1 MNVPMEQWDGLKLS
15 FPMMKTLQ
23 ATSDIG
29 VLVVEWLLP
38 SILTWYRE
46 KIMREEIEK
55 VLEAM
60 REDYKRWSNW
70 SSNYKPNPH
79 SDTKIMNEMI
89 ENYCNGLEVT
99 EGSRYWK
106 IISTSGSGTQRSVNG
121 FIVKA
126 GDKKFREGDMLK
138 AAGWAAPAR
147 NFARGN
153 VLDGSGVNEVR
164 WTGIG

>member
-1 MNVPMEQWDGLKLS
+1 
-15 FPMMKTLQ
+15 
-23 ATSDIG
+23 
-29 VLVVEWLLP
+29 
-38 SILTWYRE
+38 
-46 KIMREEIEK
+46 MRNEIEK

-60 REDYKRWSNW
+60 REDYKRWSKMCARHD
-70 SSNYKPNPH
+70 SYAH
-79 SDTKIMNEMI
+79 YSDVKKEME

-106 IISTSGSGTQRSVNG
+106 IISNDRGGGSSVKG
-121 FIVKA
+121 FIAKA

-153 VLDGSGVNEVR
+153 VLDGRGVDNVR

>member
-1 MNVPMEQWDGLKLS
+1 
-15 FPMMKTLQ
+15 
-23 ATSDIG
+23 
-29 VLVVEWLLP
+29 
-38 SILTWYRE
+38 
-46 KIMREEIEK
+46 MRNEIEK

-60 REDYKRWSNW
+60 RNDYKRWSNNCARHE
-70 SSNYKPNPH
+70 SSAHYSNIK
-79 SDTKIMNEMI
+79 NEM
-89 ENYCNGLEVT
+89 EEDYCNGLEVS

-106 IISTSGSGTQRSVNG
+106 ITSGRRNNRSVSG

-153 VLDGSGVNEVR
+153 VLDGRGVNEVR

>member
-1 MNVPMEQWDGLKLS
+1 
-15 FPMMKTLQ
+15 
-23 ATSDIG
+23 
-29 VLVVEWLLP
+29 
-38 SILTWYRE
+38 
-46 KIMREEIEK
+46 MREEIEK

-60 REDYKRWSNW
+60 REDYCRWSRAG
-70 SSNYKPNPH
+70 SGGSLEIK
-79 SDTKIMNEMI
+79 TEME

-106 IISTSGSGTQRSVNG
+106 IISTSGGGGSTSVSG

-153 VLDGSGVNEVR
+153 VLDGTGLNNAR

>member
-1 MNVPMEQWDGLKLS
+1 
-15 FPMMKTLQ
+15 
-23 ATSDIG
+23 
-29 VLVVEWLLP
+29 
-38 SILTWYRE
+38 
-46 KIMREEIEK
+46 MREAIEN

-60 REDYKRWSNW
+60 REDYCRWSRAGSGG
-70 SSNYKPNPH
+70 SSEIK
-79 SDTKIMNEMI
+79 TEME

-106 IISTSGSGTQRSVNG
+106 IISTSGGGGSTSVSG

-138 AAGWAAPAR
+138 PAGWAAPAR

-153 VLDGSGVNEVR
+153 VLDGYRVDEVR

>member
-1 MNVPMEQWDGLKLS
+1 
-15 FPMMKTLQ
+15 
-23 ATSDIG
+23 
-29 VLVVEWLLP
+29 
-38 SILTWYRE
+38 
-46 KIMREEIEK
+46 MREEIEN

-60 REDYKRWSNW
+60 REDYKRWS
-70 SSNYKPNPH
+70 SACASHDSAAH
-79 SDTKIMNEMI
+79 SRIKTEME

-106 IISTSGSGTQRSVNG
+106 IITTNGGGSSTSVSG
-121 FIVKA
+121 FICKA

-153 VLDGSGVNEVR
+153 VLDGAGVDNVR

>member
-1 MNVPMEQWDGLKLS
+1 
-15 FPMMKTLQ
+15 
-23 ATSDIG
+23 
-29 VLVVEWLLP
+29 
-38 SILTWYRE
+38 
-46 KIMREEIEK
+46 MRMEIEK

-60 REDYKRWSNW
+60 REDYKRWSDNCARHE
-70 SSNYKPNPH
+70 SSAHY
-79 SDTKIMNEMI
+79 SKIKNEM
-89 ENYCNGLEVT
+89 EEDYCNGLEVS

-106 IISTSGSGTQRSVNG
+106 ITSGRRNQRSVSG

-126 GDKKFREGDMLK
+126 GDKKFQEGDMLK

-153 VLDGSGVNEVR
+153 VLDGRGVNEVR

>member
-1 MNVPMEQWDGLKLS
+1 MN
-15 FPMMKTLQ
+15 
-23 ATSDIG
+23 
-29 VLVVEWLLP
+29 
-38 SILTWYRE
+38 
-46 KIMREEIEK
+46 MRNEIEK

-60 REDYKRWSNW
+60 REDYKRWSGPER
-70 SSNYKPNPH
+70 SQIK
-79 SDTKIMNEMI
+79 DEMT
-89 ENYCNGLEVT
+89 EDYCNGLRVE
-99 EGSRYWK
+99 ENRRYWK
-106 IISTSGSGTQRSVNG
+106 ITSGRQSQRSVSG

-153 VLDGSGVNEVR
+153 VIDGTGVNEVR

>member
-1 MNVPMEQWDGLKLS
+1 
-15 FPMMKTLQ
+15 
-23 ATSDIG
+23 
-29 VLVVEWLLP
+29 
-38 SILTWYRE
+38 
-46 KIMREEIEK
+46 MREEIEN

-60 REDYKRWSNW
+60 REDYKRWSGRCADYPFDNA
-70 SSNYKPNPH
+70 H
-79 SDTKIMNEMI
+79 SRIKDEMT

-106 IISTSGSGTQRSVNG
+106 ITSTNGSGTSRSVSG
-121 FIVKA
+121 FICKA

-138 AAGWAAPAR
+138 PAGWAAPAR

-153 VLDGSGVNEVR
+153 VLDGTGLNNAR

>member
-1 MNVPMEQWDGLKLS
+1 
-15 FPMMKTLQ
+15 
-23 ATSDIG
+23 
-29 VLVVEWLLP
+29 
-38 SILTWYRE
+38 
-46 KIMREEIEK
+46 MRNEIEK

-60 REDYKRWSNW
+60 REDYKRWSGKLVKTAT
-70 SSNYKPNPH
+70 YATA
-79 SDTKIMNEMI
+79 DKIQNEII
-89 ENYCNGLEVT
+89 ENYCTGLEVS

-106 IISTSGSGTQRSVNG
+106 IVGSNGGGSQRSVKG

-153 VLDGSGVNEVR
+153 VIDGSGVANVR

>member
-1 MNVPMEQWDGLKLS
+1 MRSEIITKENFIDGK
-15 FPMMKTLQ
+15 
-23 ATSDIG
+23 AVDIEDAIES
-29 VLVVEWLLP
+29 VLDF
-38 SILTWYRE
+38 
-46 KIMREEIEK
+46 MRENYVE
-55 VLEAM
+55 
-60 REDYKRWSNW
+60 WSNW
-70 SSNYKPNPH
+70 SSNYKPNAH
-79 SDTKIMNEMI
+79 SDKKIMNEMI

-106 IISTSGSGTQRSVNG
+106 IISDNRGSRSVCG

-138 AAGWAAPAR
+138 PAGWAAPAR

-153 VLDGSGVNEVR
+153 VLDGDLHGAR

>member
-1 MNVPMEQWDGLKLS
+1 
-15 FPMMKTLQ
+15 
-23 ATSDIG
+23 
-29 VLVVEWLLP
+29 
-38 SILTWYRE
+38 
-46 KIMREEIEK
+46 MRMEIEK

-60 REDYKRWSNW
+60 KEDYRRWSMIGRTVHQNVEKF
-70 SSNYKPNPH
+70 SR
-79 SDTKIMNEMI
+79 DIEIREEMI
-89 ENYCNGLEVT
+89 EGFNAGLKVE
-99 EGSRYWK
+99 ENRRYWK
-106 IISTSGSGTQRSVNG
+106 ITSTNGSGTQRSVSG

-153 VLDGSGVNEVR
+153 VLDGTGFGNAR

>member
-1 MNVPMEQWDGLKLS
+1 
-15 FPMMKTLQ
+15 
-23 ATSDIG
+23 
-29 VLVVEWLLP
+29 
-38 SILTWYRE
+38 
-46 KIMREEIEK
+46 MRNEIEK

-60 REDYKRWSNW
+60 REDYKRWNRNGKTYGRSA
-70 SSNYKPNPH
+70 
-79 SDTKIMNEMI
+79 EM
-89 ENYCNGLEVT
+89 EKDYCNGLEVT

-106 IISTSGSGTQRSVNG
+106 ITSTNGSGTQRSVAG
-121 FIVKA
+121 FIAKA

-153 VLDGSGVNEVR
+153 VLDGTGFENAR